1 MFPCALRALGMI
13 RSRGAPLDQAECL
26 RVSEPQDAPLSRP
39 LSSRVS
45 GGRLGPRA
53 CVSLSRR
60 PNPPPLRRINL
71 LPTFGGARFV
81 WLVRS
86 SGVTPPVLTRPG
98 VLYQPFNFSFF
109 SPPSSSHPLY
119 HLLPPPYSSS
129 GGFSEHRL
137 ARALFFCLFWRGIPA
152 RASQEDTPPPLQIPD
167 QWSGVRPGRKGLL
180 SAVNLKVTGVRG
192 WRG

>member
-109 SPPSSSHPLY
+109 FSPLFLSPP
-119 HLLPPPYSSS
+119 LPPPPPSVLIVWWI
-129 GGFSEHRL
+129 F
-137 ARALFFCLFWRGIPA
+137 
-152 RASQEDTPPPLQIPD
+152 RASSRARTFFLSFLESDPRARITRRHPPHSRSQISGAVCAPVGRDSSLQ
-167 QWSGVRPGRKGLL
+167 
-180 SAVNLKVTGVRG
+180 
-192 WRG
+192 